1 MPTFIV
7 TDKKTGQRYSYK
19 AEDSAELFEKAPDV
33 PWTEVLAQAGAN
45 FIPSAVQFADDLTY
59 PVRHPIKTAEGMW
72 NLGSGAVQKLIPG
85 EQGNEKYA
93 NAAGQFFADR
103 YGGMDRIKNTLAND
117 PVGLLG
123 DVSTVLTGG
132 AMAAAKAPSVA
143 AKLSKAAT
151 VTDPLHL
158 AGKTA
163 KAASKYGGW
172 GISAGTGALTGA
184 GGDAISLAYQAGR
197 SGGEAGAAFKD
208 NMRGVV
214 PQTDVLVQ
222 AGDAMDSIRANR
234 GEVYD
239 QSMSKITQDTEQL
252 NFEPILQEWG
262 KIKKDLSVEG
272 LNINPNNKLAT
283 EMETALR
290 EWGENPAAHTI
301 KGLDGLKRRISHIA
315 DKFKEGTND
324 RRVADTMM
332 HKVSS
337 IIAEQA
343 PEYQKVMDE
352 YAADSRVIDD
362 LQSTLSLRDSASTD
376 TKLRKF
382 QSVMRNNVNTNYGE
396 RMRLVDELV
405 KAGANNMPE
414 ALAGQALNSASPR
427 GFGQLMMGAGI
438 YGGATLDPAAFALL
452 PASSPRVVGETAFA
466 AGQAARGLN
475 KAAEIAPRVGP
486 TIRDAALQAGRVPQY
501 EERNNKR
508 MAELVA
514 MILRDRLTS
523 GAQ

>member
-1 MPTFIV
+1 
-7 TDKKTGQRYSYK
+7 
-19 AEDSAELFEKAPDV
+19 
-33 PWTEVLAQAGAN
+33 
-45 FIPSAVQFADDLTY
+45 
-59 PVRHPIKTAEGMW
+59 
-72 NLGSGAVQKLIPG
+72 
-85 EQGNEKYA
+85 
-93 NAAGQFFADR
+93 
-103 YGGMDRIKNTLAND
+103 
-117 PVGLLG
+117 
-123 DVSTVLTGG
+123 
-132 AMAAAKAPSVA
+132 
-143 AKLSKAAT
+143 
-151 VTDPLHL
+151 
-158 AGKTA
+158 
-163 KAASKYGGW
+163 
-172 GISAGTGALTGA
+172 
-184 GGDAISLAYQAGR
+184 
-197 SGGEAGAAFKD
+197 
-208 NMRGVV
+208 
-214 PQTDVLVQ
+214 
-222 AGDAMDSIRANR
+222 
-234 GEVYD
+234 
-239 QSMSKITQDTEQL
+239 
-252 NFEPILQEWG
+252 
-262 KIKKDLSVEG
+262 
-272 LNINPNNKLAT
+272 
-283 EMETALR
+283 
-290 EWGENPAAHTI
+290 
-301 KGLDGLKRRISHIA
+301 
-315 DKFKEGTND
+315 
-324 RRVADTMM
+324 MM

-486 TIRDAALQAGRVPQY
+486 TIRNAALQAGRVPQY